1 MQKLLDKAVLLVLC
15 LVLLFIR
22 REEFAAVAALL
33 TAVTLSALNTYLGH
47 ARARWLSLGYLGL
60 CAVWGEFL
68 LFLPLLA
75 YDLAVEELWPL
86 RVSWIVPLLVQMG
99 RTPPLLLF
107 GAAALSG
114 AALLLSVRTRQAAEG
129 RASYHRLQ
137 DSAKESALHLEEK
150 NRELMEKQDYE
161 VRLATL
167 NERNRIAREIHDN
180 VGHLLTRS
188 ILQVSALQVVARQEE
203 DLCRELA
210 GIRESLSTAM
220 DSIRR
225 SVHDLHE
232 ESIDLRV
239 QLLALTEAFEF
250 CPVKLRYDAG
260 DLPKELKYCFIA
272 VTREA
277 LSNIARHSNAT
288 QAEVTVLE
296 HPALVQL
303 MVRDNGTR
311 RNIRDSAGIGLENM
325 RDRVEAFHGVFR
337 AEHAGDGFRIF
348 ISIPKEEEK
357 G

>member
-1 MQKLLDKAVLLVLC
+1 MHKLLDKAVLLVLC

-22 REEFAAVAALL
+22 REESAAVAVLL
-33 TAVTLSALNTYLGH
+33 TAVTLSALNSYLGYD
-47 ARARWLSLGYLGL
+47 RARWLDFGYLAL
-60 CAVWGEFL
+60 CAVRGEFL

-75 YDLAVEELWPL
+75 YDLAEEKSWGL
-86 RVSWIVPLLVQMG
+86 RVSWAVPLLIQFG

-114 AALLLSVRTRQAAEG
+114 VALLLSVRTGQAVEG
-129 RASYHRLQ
+129 RDSYHRLQ

-210 GIRESLSTAM
+210 GVRESLSTAM

-239 QLLALTEAFEF
+239 QLLALTEAFAF

-260 DLPKELKYCFIA
+260 ELPKELKYCFIA

-277 LSNIARHSNAT
+277 LSNIAKHSDAT

-311 RNIRDSAGIGLENM
+311 PGVRDGAGIGLENM

-337 AEHAGDGFRIF
+337 AEYAGDGFRIF
-348 ISIPKEEEK
+348 ISIPKEGKK